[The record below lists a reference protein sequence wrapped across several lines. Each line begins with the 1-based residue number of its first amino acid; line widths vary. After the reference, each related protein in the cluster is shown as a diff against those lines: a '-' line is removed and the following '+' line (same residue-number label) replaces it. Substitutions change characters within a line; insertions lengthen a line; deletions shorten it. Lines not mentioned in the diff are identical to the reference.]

1 MRVGP
6 VSLLALFLLPV
17 TLCAQWQGSFGIGTG
32 IVRYAGGSSFS
43 ALTVSPAAQWV
54 TPSVYLGAGGAISLL
69 GGGAWAGP
77 GRADMWGP
85 PSTRERSI
93 PPAISAPLA

>member
-17 TLCAQWQGSFGIGTG
+17 TLCAQRQGSFGIGTG

-54 TPSVYLGAGGAISLL
+54 TPSVYLGAGGAGSPL
-69 GGGAWAGP
+69 GGGVW
-77 GRADMWGP
+77 GRPAPAANVGP
-85 PSTRERSI
+85 PVPRRGRVR
-93 PPAISAPLA
+93 PRVPAAR

>member
-17 TLCAQWQGSFGIGTG
+17 TLCAQRQGSFGIGTG

-54 TPSVYLGAGGAISLL
+54 TPSVYLGAGGGVSLFRRR
-69 GGGAWAGP
+69 GWAGLAP
-77 GRADMWGP
+77 GGNWG
-85 PSTRERSI
+85 R
-93 PPAISAPLA
+93 PARPARDHRPASSA